1 MLAEGGDADRVPSTI
16 QALHARLDALPNEE
30 RTVLE
35 QASVVGLEFEW
46 EALADFA
53 SDGKRPAARHALV
66 RELIR
71 PHEAI
76 EDAFR
81 FRHMLA
87 DAAYERIPKM
97 LRSELHERFAG
108 WLEGRGGVRRDNRYH
123 LEQAYRCLAD
133 LVRRARRRAR

>member
-16 QALHARLDALPNEE
+16 QALLAARLDALPNEE

-46 EALADFA
+46 EALAELA
-53 SDGKRPAARHALV
+53 SDGKRPPGARLAALV
-66 RELIR
+66 RKELIR

-81 FRHMLA
+81 FRHMLIR

-97 LRSELHERFAG
+97 LRSDLHERFAG
-108 WLEGRGGVRRDNRYH
+108 WLEGRVRSSTR
-123 LEQAYRCLAD
+123 
-133 LVRRARRRAR
+133 